1 MIKKEDG
8 KKRGE
13 RGRRWSDHQAKMGSK
28 RERKREENIKKRKII
43 KLVCNLDDI

>member
-13 RGRRWSDHQAKMGSK
+13 RGRRWSIQAKMGSK
-28 RERKREENIKKRKII
+28 RERKREGNIKKEENYKIS
-43 KLVCNLDDI
+43 L

>member
-8 KKRGE
+8 KKKGE
-13 RGRRWSDHQAKMGSK
+13 RGRRWSIQAKMGSK
-28 RERKREENIKKRKII
+28 RERKREGNIKKRKII